1 MTTALVLA
9 SSLTAI
15 ILSNKYQEHKL
26 QQLSYRLQL
35 QENEVQLKKTKSE
48 KAEIT
53 ATKQAAEIKAK
64 QNRDEQKALV
74 RKLKGELALEKDATK
89 KIELQKALNEA
100 QVGLAEAEKEYKIAH
115 QELGKAK
122 TEELLIDSQIAENLS
137 AQRSTMGL
145 IGGL

>member
-1 MTTALVLA
+1 MLA

-53 ATKQAAEIKAK
+53 AAKEAAEIKAK

-100 QVGLAEAEKEYKIAH
+100 QVGLAEAEKQYKIAH
-115 QELGKAK
+115 QELGKAN
-122 TEELLIDSQIAENLS
+122 TEELLIDAQITENLS
-137 AQRSTMGL
+137 AQRSAMGF

>member
-1 MTTALVLA
+1 MLA

-35 QENEVQLKKTKSE
+35 QENEAQLKETKAK

-53 ATKQAAEIKAK
+53 ATKKDAQIKAK
-64 QNRDEQKALV
+64 QNRDDQKALV
-74 RKLKGELALEKDATK
+74 RRLKGELALEKDATK
-89 KIELQKALNEA
+89 KVQLQKALNEA
-100 QVGLAEAEKEYKIAH
+100 QAGLIEAEQEYKIAN

-122 TEELLIDSQIAENLS
+122 TEELLIDTQIAENLS
-137 AQRSTMGL
+137 AQRSTMGFM
-145 IGGL
+145 GGL